1 MADSS
6 ALRLNSGAKILAE
19 ALVGR
24 GVDTIF
30 CITGAGN
37 LALVDACVSRGI
49 RFIFSHHEQAAVME
63 AIGWAQV
70 TGRVGVAMVTTG
82 GGAANA
88 VTGVLSSNL
97 DSVPVLI
104 VAGNESSYQIENMRG
119 LRAFGVHGFDSVK
132 VMQPICKLSLRVAD
146 AAGLAQIVH
155 GALDVCVQNR
165 PGPVFLEFPINLQR
179 LEVAGAGGQDSAEFL
194 KTFRT
199 EAPGS
204 GFAES
209 SALEKLAGSLLGAK
223 RPILYFGQGVRLAGA
238 KTEAIGLAEKFGIP
252 FVLSWSAID
261 LCGEDHPLNIG
272 RAGIYGDRG
281 VNIAIQKADFFL
293 AIGTRLAI
301 PQVGYDRDDFARKAD
316 RWVVD
321 VDPTELS
328 KFDGASWNLIQSDAR
343 KIIQIMLAWEKSS
356 HQDEDA
362 KIWRTLLSELEDAF
376 PRSGQIGPPVGKG
389 FIHSFDFVD
398 TLSNVLDES
407 AIVVTDVG
415 AGLLTGHYGMRI
427 KDGQR
432 MFTSQGLGEMG
443 FGLPGAIGAKIAA
456 PNRVVVCLNTD
467 GGIMFNL
474 QELQVLK
481 THKLAIKL
489 VIFNNNGYAMIRSSQ
504 DNLFEGRRSGSD
516 SGAEIGFPDF
526 KELARTFSLRHTVID
541 STENLEKK
549 LSSLVESEGPELIE
563 VRMSPEQLYF
573 PRLGTKKN
581 DDGTLQ
587 SPPIEDLTPT
597 IPENQLVY
605 WLNRDE
611 NRSVKES
618 LGQTHG

>member
-1 MADSS
+1 
-6 ALRLNSGAKILAE
+6 
-19 ALVGR
+19 
-24 GVDTIF
+24 
-30 CITGAGN
+30 
-37 LALVDACVSRGI
+37 
-49 RFIFSHHEQAAVME
+49 ME

-88 VTGVLSSNL
+88 VTGVLSANL

-104 VAGNESSYQIENMRG
+104 VAGNESSYQIESMAG
-119 LRAFGVHGFDSVK
+119 LRAFGVQGFDAAK

-146 AAGLAQIVH
+146 AAGVGKMVA
-155 GALDVCVQNR
+155 GALDVCFQGR
-165 PGPVFLEFPINLQR
+165 PGAVFLEFPMNLQR
-179 LEVAGAGGQDSAEFL
+179 LEVARAAGEDSA
-194 KTFRT
+194 KSVNDHQT
-199 EAPGS
+199 EAPV
-204 GFAES
+204 FWAAES
-209 SALEKLAGSLLGAK
+209 AGLEGLAGSLLGAQ
-223 RPILYFGQGVRLAGA
+223 RPILYFGQGVRRAGA
-238 KTEAIGLAEKFGIP
+238 QKEAIDFAEKFEIP

-281 VNIAIQKADFFL
+281 VNIAIQSADFLL

-301 PQVGYDRDDFARKAD
+301 PQVGYDRSDFARKAE

-321 VDPTELS
+321 IDPTELS
-328 KFDGASWNLIQSDAR
+328 KFERASWNLVQSDAR
-343 KIIQIMLAWEKSS
+343 KLIQTMLTWEKSP
-356 HQDEDA
+356 HQHEKA
-362 KIWRTLLSELEDAF
+362 KTWRAHLAELQDAF
-376 PRSGQIGPPVGKG
+376 PRSGQVGPPVSDG

-398 TLSNVLDES
+398 TLSDVLDAS

-481 THKLAIKL
+481 THKLDIKL
-489 VIFNNNGYAMIRSSQ
+489 VIFNNDGYAMIRSSQ

-516 SGAEIGFPDF
+516 AGAQLGFPDF
-526 KELARTFSLRHTVID
+526 KELAGAFSLRHTVIA
-541 STENLEKK
+541 STDKLEGT
-549 LSSLVESEGPELIE
+549 LRSLLESDGPELIE
-563 VRMSPEQLYF
+563 VRMAPNQIYL
-573 PRLGTKKN
+573 PRLGTKRN

-587 SPPIEDLTPT
+587 SPPIEDMSPT
-597 IPENQLVY
+597 IPKEQLAF
-605 WLNRDE
+605 WLNRHE
-611 NRSVKES
+611 TPSLKESSRSVN
-618 LGQTHG
+618 G